1 MTLRVEER
9 DVAAH
14 MGVWHDLLAQTR
26 DTPVDPA
33 ALAWRYLQNP
43 AGRAR
48 AWVLA
53 DDASGEIA
61 GFTVVMPRRMRA
73 AGRELKAWIGADFSI
88 LPRFRALGPALQL
101 RRAAREAID
110 RGEADLLYSFPNQRM
125 VMIHERV
132 GHVRLGQLR
141 RVALPVTLEPHIRR
155 AAGGSPV
162 VSVVA
167 PAVSF
172 AWRQWLRLQAG
183 TARDRVH
190 LANGVDPDDR
200 FALLDPAA
208 GTGRV
213 AGVRDAAYLRWRY
226 SGQPG
231 WRGGLL
237 VANRHGRP
245 IGYLAFTEE
254 AGLLQITDLVAG
266 DEQAARSL
274 IAHASALAARR
285 AHGSVSSVGLGS
297 GIWDPVFERM
307 GFRERE
313 ENYAVY
319 AYVPE
324 RHAHWLSADQPAQ
337 WHLTVGDRDI

>member
-14 MGVWHDLLAQTR
+14 MGLWHDLLAQTR

-43 AGRAR
+43 AGQAR

-53 DDASGEIA
+53 DDTSGEVA
-61 GFTVVMPRRMRA
+61 GFTVVMTRRMRA
-73 AGRELKAWIGADFSI
+73 TGRELKAWIGADFSI

-110 RGEADLLYSFPNQRM
+110 RGEADLLYAFPNQRM
-125 VMIHERV
+125 MMIHERV

-141 RVALPVTLEPHIRR
+141 RVELPVSLAPHIDRVM
-155 AAGGSPV
+155 GGARLA
-162 VSVVA
+162 SVVA
-167 PAVSF
+167 PIATF
-172 AWRQWLRLQAG
+172 AWRQWLGLRAG
-183 TARDRVH
+183 VARDQVQ
-190 LANGVDPDDR
+190 LTDGVAPDD
-200 FALLDPAA
+200 LDGLDPAT

-213 AGVRDAAYLRWRY
+213 AGVRDASYLRWRY
-226 SGQPG
+226 AGQPG
-231 WRGGLL
+231 WQGGLL
-237 VANRHGRP
+237 IARRHARP
-245 IGYLAFTEE
+245 TGYLAFTEE

-266 DEQAARSL
+266 DERAARSL
-274 IAHASALAARR
+274 LAHASALAARR
-285 AHGSVSSVGLGS
+285 GRRSISSVALGG
-297 GIWDPVFERM
+297 GIWDSLFQRL

-324 RHAHWLSADQPAQ
+324 RHAHWLSAREPAQ